1 METNIEK
8 LEKITDELRMIR
20 DLKEYSSNSKEHLD
34 ELLNTITKLY
44 DTILYESKD
53 LEDIDIKKANE
64 YIDKLIKAQPELKEI
79 REKLDKRIKI
89 TSNLKLLE
97 QTKYNLTNIN
107 NITDYREHNK
117 KDFEKDIENIISS
130 ISIIKANTE
139 KYDDDY
145 YKALTYIN
153 EIIDK
158 HPKLAE
164 FKNIFLDEKEELKT
178 PEEKTKEIENKFE
191 NEKQNLKV
199 NMLTENIE
207 TLKNKKITNQKELNK
222 YRDLIETYKKDI
234 VNNQNLTDEQK
245 QELINKLD
253 KDNQII
259 SMLEILGQKEIIQGG
274 PSL

>member
-34 ELLNTITKLY
+34 ELINTITKLY
-44 DTILYESKD
+44 DAILYESKD
-53 LEDIDIKKANE
+53 LEDINIKKANE

-117 KDFEKDIENIISS
+117 ENFEKDIENIISS
-130 ISIIKANTE
+130 ISIIKVNTE

-158 HPKLAE
+158 HPELAE

-178 PEEKTKEIENKFE
+178 PEEKTREIENKFE

-253 KDNQII
+253 KNNQII